1 MKDIS
6 FSPLDSIIFL
16 TNRAGRLLANE
27 VRRRA
32 DMDSLGLQSQHM
44 GILVD
49 LWQQDGVRQQD
60 LAVSTIKDKG
70 TIARALDTLER
81 DNVLVRVPD
90 PADKRTKRIY
100 LTHKGKMLKE
110 MLVPQAREVEA
121 DVVSGLSTDDL
132 QACKR
137 VLVHI
142 YRKLH
147 Q

>member
-1 MKDIS
+1 
-6 FSPLDSIIFL
+6 
-16 TNRAGRLLANE
+16 
-27 VRRRA
+27 
-32 DMDSLGLQSQHM
+32 MDSLGLQSQHM

-70 TIARALDTLER
+70 TIARALDALER

-90 PADKRTKRIY
+90 PADKRTNRIY

-110 MLVPQAREVEA
+110 LLLPQARKVEA
-121 DVVSGLSTDDL
+121 DVLAGLSEDDL

-142 YRKLH
+142 YRKLY

>member
-16 TNRAGRLLANE
+16 ANRAGRLLANE

-70 TIARALDTLER
+70 TIARALDALER

-90 PADKRTKRIY
+90 PADKRTNRIY

-110 MLVPQAREVEA
+110 LLLPQAREVEA
-121 DVVSGLSTDDL
+121 DVLAGLSEDDL

-142 YRKLH
+142 YRKLY